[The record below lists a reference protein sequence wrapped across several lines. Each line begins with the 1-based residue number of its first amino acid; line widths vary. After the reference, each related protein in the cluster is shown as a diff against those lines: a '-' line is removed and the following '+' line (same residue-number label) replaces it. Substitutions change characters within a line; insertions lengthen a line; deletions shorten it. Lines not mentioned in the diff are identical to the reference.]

1 MCKYDS
7 DCEESQYCMSMD
19 GPYRR
24 PVCGFAGTP
33 GVGAAWCVAR
43 SLAVRRDL
51 EWAAVVDEVVGA
63 DEIALKAY

>member
-1 MCKYDS
+1 
-7 DCEESQYCMSMD
+7 MSMD